1 MDFLIIDPTTVIL
14 SVAVILLS
22 AAGAMA
28 NPFFRSVGPDTPP
41 DAPGETEDGGENAQ
55 STHELYEEALASHSE
70 ASCNNIISDNAQYYH
85 NKELKEWM
93 KITRIKLFFFRHIPK
108 SQVDRNFVEIFL

>member
-28 NPFFRSVGPDTPP
+28 NPFFKSVGPDTPP
-41 DAPGETEDGGENAQ
+41 
-55 STHELYEEALASHSE
+55 
-70 ASCNNIISDNAQYYH
+70 
-85 NKELKEWM
+85 
-93 KITRIKLFFFRHIPK
+93 
-108 SQVDRNFVEIFL
+108 